1 MGLYQKYRPKRLKD
15 VHGQSAAVNALQSIM
30 ASKHGTNPI
39 LFTGPSGS
47 GKTTLARIYK
57 NHIGCSDMDFV
68 ELNAA
73 NFKGIDTVRDIIRDM
88 NLSPMKGP
96 VRMWLIDECHKMT
109 NDAQNAFLKSLED
122 VPSHVRFCLATT
134 DSPKLLKTLVSRCH
148 KVQTKLL
155 AAEDLKKVLK
165 RVMDKE
171 SVTLDKEV
179 IDKII
184 DCSEGSA
191 RQAIVLL
198 ETVASVKGKDAQ
210 LACIEEPEAK
220 QQAIDLVRAL
230 MKVGAKWIEISK
242 MLKKIDEDP
251 EMIRRLVLSY
261 ASSVILNSGHPRAYL
276 VLTAFR
282 DNFFDCGKAGLI
294 AACYEVCTN

>member
-1 MGLYQKYRPKRLKD
+1 
-15 VHGQSAAVNALQSIM
+15 M

-39 LFTGPSGS
+39 LFTGPSGTS
-47 GKTTLARIYK
+47 KTTLARIYK

-134 DSPKLLKTLVSRCH
+134 DSSKLLKTLVSRCH

-155 AAEDLKKVLK
+155 TAEK
-165 RVMDKE
+165 
-171 SVTLDKEV
+171 
-179 IDKII
+179 
-184 DCSEGSA
+184 
-191 RQAIVLL
+191 
-198 ETVASVKGKDAQ
+198 
-210 LACIEEPEAK
+210 
-220 QQAIDLVRAL
+220 
-230 MKVGAKWIEISK
+230 
-242 MLKKIDEDP
+242 
-251 EMIRRLVLSY
+251 
-261 ASSVILNSGHPRAYL
+261 
-276 VLTAFR
+276 
-282 DNFFDCGKAGLI
+282 
-294 AACYEVCTN
+294 